1 MGQVQGMLERL
12 PAEMSGVF
20 LVVSIILA
28 LVNCF
33 FGFRLLK
40 FWVSLFGFFTGA
52 GGGYFLGNYLAHNRI
67 IAIIAAVICGI
78 VLMGLAY
85 KVYLAGV
92 FILCGALA
100 YFAMSEIMLPD
111 IWWKFVICL
120 VIGFVIGLIAVKFVR
135 PAVIV
140 SSGIHGGISS
150 VGAMLTV
157 LGMKDQ
163 TMALVAGLALAFVGI
178 LFQFANTRRLER
190 V

>member
-1 MGQVQGMLERL
+1 MSQVQGMLERL

-20 LVVSIILA
+20 LAITVIMA

-33 FGFRLLK
+33 FGYRLLK
-40 FWVSLFGFFTGA
+40 FWVSLFGFVTGA
-52 GGGYFLGNYLAHNRI
+52 GAGYFIADYFIHNSI
-67 IAIIAAVICGI
+67 ITVIAAIICGV
-78 VLMGLAY
+78 VLMGLAF

-100 YFAMSEIMLPD
+100 YFALNEIMSPD
-111 IWWKFVICL
+111 IWWKFVICIVL
-120 VIGFVIGLIAVKFVR
+120 GLLIGLIAVKFVR

-150 VGAMLTV
+150 VGAILTAAG
-157 LGMKDQ
+157 LKDH
-163 TMALVAGLALAFVGI
+163 TMAVVAGLVLALAGI

-190 V
+190 P

>member
-1 MGQVQGMLERL
+1 MSQVQSMLERL
-12 PAEMSGVF
+12 PEELSGIFMAVT
-20 LVVSIILA
+20 IIMA

-33 FGFRLLK
+33 FGYRLLK
-40 FWVSLFGFFTGA
+40 FWVSLFGFVTGA
-52 GGGYFLGNYLAHNRI
+52 GAGYFLAEYLSRNMI
-67 IAIIAAVICGI
+67 IAVIAAIICGI

-100 YFAMSEIMLPD
+100 YFAMSEILMPD
-111 IWWKFVICL
+111 IWWKFAACIVVGLI
-120 VIGFVIGLIAVKFVR
+120 IGFIAVKFVR

-150 VGAMLTV
+150 VGAMLTAV
-157 LGMKDQ
+157 GLQDQ
-163 TMALVAGLALAFVGI
+163 TMAVVAGLALALVGI

-190 V
+190 M

>member
-1 MGQVQGMLERL
+1 
-12 PAEMSGVF
+12 
-20 LVVSIILA
+20 
-28 LVNCF
+28 
-33 FGFRLLK
+33 
-40 FWVSLFGFFTGA
+40 
-52 GGGYFLGNYLAHNRI
+52 
-67 IAIIAAVICGI
+67 
-78 VLMGLAY
+78 MGLAY

-150 VGAMLTV
+150 VGAMLTA